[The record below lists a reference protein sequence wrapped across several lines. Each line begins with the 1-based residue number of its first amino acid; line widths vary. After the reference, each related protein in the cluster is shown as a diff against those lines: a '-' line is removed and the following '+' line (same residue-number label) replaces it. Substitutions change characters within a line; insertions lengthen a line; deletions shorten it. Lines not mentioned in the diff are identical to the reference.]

1 MFFSEKK
8 NLGIFFTCGR
18 KIWGAGACAAHY
30 ENVCDVRAG
39 AEEKSEHNKG
49 LMISP
54 NFVSHIHFCPLRL
67 PILPRVFTTTYYI
80 FNY

>member
-39 AEEKSEHNKG
+39 ADENPKTLKVWHFEMWTKIENHVE
-49 LMISP
+49 
-54 NFVSHIHFCPLRL
+54 FV
-67 PILPRVFTTTYYI
+67 
-80 FNY
+80 